1 MAVSDTQKLDY
12 AWKKLGYGLTKTDTT
27 ANKEAYNEA
36 IASPLLL
43 RGDRVWQQAGTIPT
57 VQPSSSAGVVTVYK
71 DGSATPTVECTE
83 DITATARR
91 TWKTGLTDWI
101 PVEFGSTYQ
110 VKVYIDSA
118 SAATPQTTGTQ
129 AFAAGASVI
138 AADQW
143 FFDYQSG
150 VLHFLDTNLPSGL
163 TSGKKIYIVGA
174 RYTGL
179 FGVGGGTGVASD
191 LANFHFEDNTVSTT
205 NTNGAIILDP
215 AGSGTIILNS
225 KVGVNSASAPAYS
238 LSVIGTD
245 AILVPVGTSSN
256 RPATVTDGLIRYN
269 TTTADFEGYSNGS
282 WKSIGS
288 TVTASLESFTGDSV
302 TTSFTLASVID
313 QNLAIVTLSGVLQ
326 NPGDSYSVTGNVLTF
341 SEAPGTDLEIRVRAF
356 GSISALTASISS
368 NTIESVTSS
377 GVIIDAW
384 PYNAKNSADYFIQAT
399 NATGALQ
406 NIKMQVLT
414 NGVTVVKN
422 EYGHLETS
430 TGLMTLS
437 VALNAGQV
445 EVTATATAGNT
456 LTIKWSRT
464 LLQEY
469 QNINRN

>member
-12 AWKKLGYGLTKTDTT
+12 TWKKLGFGLTKTDVPKSGSVG
-27 ANKEAYNEA
+27 KEAFNES
-36 IASPLLL
+36 IPSPLLL
-43 RGDRVWQQAGTIPT
+43 RADKVWQFSGSIPG
-57 VQPSSSAGVVTVYK
+57 VIPSSSAGVVTVYK
-71 DGSATPTVECTE
+71 DGAATPTAECTE
-83 DITATARR
+83 DIDSPARR
-91 TWKTGLTDWI
+91 TWKTNLTDWI
-101 PVEFGSTYQ
+101 SPEFGSTYQ
-110 VKVYIDSA
+110 IKVYIDSA
-118 SAATPQTTGTQ
+118 SAAAPQTTGTQ
-129 AFAAGASVI
+129 AFAAGASVA

-150 VLHFLDTNLPSGL
+150 VLHFLDSNLPAAL
-163 TSGKKIYIVGA
+163 TSGKKIYISGA
-174 RYTGL
+174 RYTGA
-179 FGVGGGTGVASD
+179 FGVGGAAGQASD
-191 LANFHFEDNTVSTT
+191 LANFHFEDNTMSTT
-205 NTNGAIILDP
+205 NSNGAIILDP
-215 AGSGTIILNS
+215 AGTGTIILNS
-225 KVGVNSASAPAYS
+225 KVGINSASAPAYS

-288 TVTASLESFTGDSV
+288 TVTASVESFTGDNV
-302 TTSFTLASVID
+302 TTAFTLAKVVD

-326 NPGDSYSVTGNVLTF
+326 NPGDSYSVTGNILTF

-377 GVIIDAW
+377 GKIIDAW
-384 PYNAKNSADYFIQAT
+384 PYNSKNSADYFIQAT
-399 NATGALQ
+399 NSTGALQ

-414 NGVTVVKN
+414 NGTTVVKN

-430 TGLMTLS
+430 TNLMELS

-445 EVTATATAGNT
+445 EVTASATAGNT

-464 LLQEY
+464 LL
-469 QNINRN
+469 

>member
-1 MAVSDTQKLDY
+1 V
-12 AWKKLGYGLTKTDTT
+12 
-27 ANKEAYNEA
+27 
-36 IASPLLL
+36 
-43 RGDRVWQQAGTIPT
+43 
-57 VQPSSSAGVVTVYK
+57 
-71 DGSATPTVECTE
+71 
-83 DITATARR
+83 
-91 TWKTGLTDWI
+91 
-101 PVEFGSTYQ
+101 
-110 VKVYIDSA
+110 
-118 SAATPQTTGTQ
+118 
-129 AFAAGASVI
+129 
-138 AADQW
+138 
-143 FFDYQSG
+143 
-150 VLHFLDTNLPSGL
+150 
-163 TSGKKIYIVGA
+163 
-174 RYTGL
+174 
-179 FGVGGGTGVASD
+179 
-191 LANFHFEDNTVSTT
+191 
-205 NTNGAIILDP
+205 
-215 AGSGTIILNS
+215 
-225 KVGVNSASAPAYS
+225 
-238 LSVIGTD
+238 
-245 AILVPVGTSSN
+245 
-256 RPATVTDGLIRYN
+256 TVTDGLIRYN

-437 VALNAGQV
+437 VALNAGLV

-456 LTIKWSRT
+456 LIIKWSRT
-464 LLQEY
+464 LL
-469 QNINRN
+469 